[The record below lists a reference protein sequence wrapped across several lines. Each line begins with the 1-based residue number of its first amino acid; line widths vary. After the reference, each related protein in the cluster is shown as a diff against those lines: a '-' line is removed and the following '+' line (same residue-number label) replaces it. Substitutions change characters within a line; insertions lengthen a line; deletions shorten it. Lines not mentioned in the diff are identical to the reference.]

1 MGKKQFK
8 AESKRLL
15 DLMINSIYT
24 NKEIFL
30 REIIS
35 NASDAIDKLCYLSLT
50 DDKVGL
56 SRSDYHIDIIV
67 DKNERTITVRDNG
80 IGMTQEEAENN
91 LGVIAK
97 SGSYKFK
104 SELDTE
110 QAEGE
115 VPAVI
120 EHDFPGGRM
129 VDHYFV
135 TPSPAFWADE
145 GVQSLDG
152 VSGILFLQ
160 QPDGAPWKILV
171 HEPSMIKEVVFDFP
185 EEEFRKM
192 LADNAMIL
200 PGEPGFTPI
209 TD

>member
-1 MGKKQFK
+1 M
-8 AESKRLL
+8 
-15 DLMINSIYT
+15 T
-24 NKEIFL
+24 
-30 REIIS
+30 
-35 NASDAIDKLCYLSLT
+35 ASDFT
-50 DDKVGL
+50 
-56 SRSDYHIDIIV
+56 
-67 DKNERTITVRDNG
+67 
-80 IGMTQEEAENN
+80 N
-91 LGVIAK
+91 LHLQYK
-97 SGSYKFK
+97 SA
-104 SELDTE
+104 
-110 QAEGE
+110 QADGE

-160 QPDGAPWKILV
+160 QPNGAPWK
-171 HEPSMIKEVVFDFP
+171 IKEVVFDFP

-192 LADNAMIL
+192 LADNGVTL
-200 PGEPGFTPI
+200 PGEPGFAPI

>member
-1 MGKKQFK
+1 M
-8 AESKRLL
+8 
-15 DLMINSIYT
+15 T
-24 NKEIFL
+24 
-30 REIIS
+30 
-35 NASDAIDKLCYLSLT
+35 ASDFT
-50 DDKVGL
+50 
-56 SRSDYHIDIIV
+56 
-67 DKNERTITVRDNG
+67 
-80 IGMTQEEAENN
+80 N
-91 LGVIAK
+91 LHLQYK
-97 SGSYKFK
+97 S
-104 SELDTE
+104 T

-171 HEPSMIKEVVFDFP
+171 NDTTMFKEVYFDFP
-185 EEEFRKM
+185 EEEFRQM
-192 LADNAMIL
+192 LANSHVIL
-200 PGEPGFTPI
+200 PGEPGFVPPSAN
-209 TD
+209 

>member
-1 MGKKQFK
+1 M
-8 AESKRLL
+8 
-15 DLMINSIYT
+15 T
-24 NKEIFL
+24 
-30 REIIS
+30 
-35 NASDAIDKLCYLSLT
+35 ASDFT
-50 DDKVGL
+50 
-56 SRSDYHIDIIV
+56 
-67 DKNERTITVRDNG
+67 
-80 IGMTQEEAENN
+80 N
-91 LGVIAK
+91 LHLQYK
-97 SGSYKFK
+97 SA
-104 SELDTE
+104 
-110 QAEGE
+110 QADGE

-171 HEPSMIKEVVFDFP
+171 HEQSMIKEVVFDFP

-192 LADNAMIL
+192 LADNGVTL

>member
-1 MGKKQFK
+1 MTAADFSNLHLQYK
-8 AESKRLL
+8 A
-15 DLMINSIYT
+15 
-24 NKEIFL
+24 
-30 REIIS
+30 
-35 NASDAIDKLCYLSLT
+35 
-50 DDKVGL
+50 
-56 SRSDYHIDIIV
+56 
-67 DKNERTITVRDNG
+67 
-80 IGMTQEEAENN
+80 
-91 LGVIAK
+91 
-97 SGSYKFK
+97 
-104 SELDTE
+104 E

-171 HEPSMIKEVVFDFP
+171 HELYPHYRLSNPPPDARIFAFGGFFCVF
-185 EEEFRKM
+185 RLTK
-192 LADNAMIL
+192 
-200 PGEPGFTPI
+200 PI
-209 TD
+209 SGCII

>member
-1 MGKKQFK
+1 MTAADFSNLHLQYK
-8 AESKRLL
+8 A
-15 DLMINSIYT
+15 
-24 NKEIFL
+24 
-30 REIIS
+30 
-35 NASDAIDKLCYLSLT
+35 
-50 DDKVGL
+50 
-56 SRSDYHIDIIV
+56 
-67 DKNERTITVRDNG
+67 
-80 IGMTQEEAENN
+80 
-91 LGVIAK
+91 
-97 SGSYKFK
+97 
-104 SELDTE
+104 E

-160 QPDGAPWKILV
+160 QPNGAPWKILV

-185 EEEFRKM
+185 GRRIPQ
-192 LADNAMIL
+192 NA
-200 PGEPGFTPI
+200 GRQRHDFAR
-209 TD
+209 

>member
-1 MGKKQFK
+1 MTAADFSNLHLQYK
-8 AESKRLL
+8 A
-15 DLMINSIYT
+15 
-24 NKEIFL
+24 
-30 REIIS
+30 
-35 NASDAIDKLCYLSLT
+35 
-50 DDKVGL
+50 
-56 SRSDYHIDIIV
+56 
-67 DKNERTITVRDNG
+67 
-80 IGMTQEEAENN
+80 
-91 LGVIAK
+91 
-97 SGSYKFK
+97 
-104 SELDTE
+104 E

-160 QPDGAPWKILV
+160 QPNGAPWKILV

-185 EEEFRKM
+185 EEECRRQRCQWPQHRLWLLRQRPRAFRRRRV
-192 LADNAMIL
+192 
-200 PGEPGFTPI
+200 
-209 TD
+209 

>member
-1 MGKKQFK
+1 MTAADFSNLHLQYK
-8 AESKRLL
+8 A
-15 DLMINSIYT
+15 
-24 NKEIFL
+24 
-30 REIIS
+30 
-35 NASDAIDKLCYLSLT
+35 
-50 DDKVGL
+50 
-56 SRSDYHIDIIV
+56 
-67 DKNERTITVRDNG
+67 
-80 IGMTQEEAENN
+80 
-91 LGVIAK
+91 
-97 SGSYKFK
+97 
-104 SELDTE
+104 E

-145 GVQSLDG
+145 GFQSLDG

-160 QPDGAPWKILV
+160 QPNGAPWKILV

-192 LADNAMIL
+192 LADNAVNGTVASVAVTIAVLGSVVSVCSML
-200 PGEPGFTPI
+200 NCSGVNCWLVSWAT
-209 TD
+209 TVR

>member
-1 MGKKQFK
+1 MPPQAVLYGK
-8 AESKRLL
+8 EP
-15 DLMINSIYT
+15 LMT
-24 NKEIFL
+24 
-30 REIIS
+30 
-35 NASDAIDKLCYLSLT
+35 ASDFT
-50 DDKVGL
+50 
-56 SRSDYHIDIIV
+56 
-67 DKNERTITVRDNG
+67 
-80 IGMTQEEAENN
+80 N
-91 LGVIAK
+91 LHLQYK
-97 SGSYKFK
+97 S
-104 SELDTE
+104 T

-145 GVQSLDG
+145 GIKSLDS

-171 HEPSMIKEVVFDFP
+171 HETSMIKEVVFDFP

-192 LADNAMIL
+192 LADNGVIL
-200 PGEPGFTPI
+200 PGEPGFAPI
-209 TD
+209 TE

>member
-1 MGKKQFK
+1 MTAADFSNLHLQYK
-8 AESKRLL
+8 A
-15 DLMINSIYT
+15 
-24 NKEIFL
+24 
-30 REIIS
+30 
-35 NASDAIDKLCYLSLT
+35 
-50 DDKVGL
+50 
-56 SRSDYHIDIIV
+56 
-67 DKNERTITVRDNG
+67 
-80 IGMTQEEAENN
+80 
-91 LGVIAK
+91 
-97 SGSYKFK
+97 
-104 SELDTE
+104 E

-115 VPAVI
+115 VQAVI

-200 PGEPGFTPI
+200 PGEPGFTPV

>member
-160 QPDGAPWKILV
+160 QPNGAPWKILV

-200 PGEPGFTPI
+200 PGEPGFTPL